1 MRPVCVPCRRFYRC
15 EKNEFNW
22 EEGMPTTPESQMGM
36 RPVADLHE
44 DPERFA
50 VRLAEWESGWG
61 PYKIWTGDKWKCPGC
76 HTEIIVG
83 VPARPWAEYDQ
94 PDYDESVRVHKPQ
107 IRVND
112 C

>member
-22 EEGMPTTPESQMGM
+22 EEGTY
-36 RPVADLHE
+36 R
-44 DPERFA
+44 
-50 VRLAEWESGWG
+50 
-61 PYKIWTGDKWKCPGC
+61 IWTGDKWKCPGC
-76 HTEIIVG
+76 HTEIIIG
-83 VPARPWAEYDQ
+83 VPARPWAEHFQ
-94 PDYDESVRVHKPQ
+94 PDYDESVRVYKPQ